1 LPQTNR
7 EYWERKIKR
16 NVELAQLH
24 NEQLQREGWAVVRI
38 WEHEMADKVM
48 VRARIRHAL
57 ENKESPMAR
66 GAAGGVPPPP
76 PRHTRGYETRFH
88 RSNDLKNMQVEEVKQ
103 QSRQILSEWLDSCT
117 RRGKIARNTVAVG
130 IVVLDHLKRA
140 CPTSRD
146 EVISQGGEV
155 RGARSGL
162 GTILES
168 YNIPSSYLKEVTTRQ
183 GHQDG
188 QRLFEQ
194 FEWGKKL
201 AEIPEDE
208 RETLLLELVEDLR
221 NLANV
226 WLKRQNLKLDIDRRQ
241 APTTWVNVIV
251 ENAKGRSGGVVEQHL
266 VGAKLAR
273 RFKEMEI
280 PNHPAHAGD
289 RQTERAGD
297 FAISQL
303 VYHVTSAPSRD
314 VLQKCV
320 KNVRVGL
327 HPVLLIPREQENKAQ
342 ILAQDEGIDKEL
354 TIVSIEDF
362 VALNIIELATEESKD
377 FFGVLKE
384 IVEIYNKRLS
394 EVETDLSLRIE
405 VR

>member
-1 LPQTNR
+1 M
-7 EYWERKIKR
+7 R
-16 NVELAQLH
+16 NAQ
-24 NEQLQREGWAVVRI
+24 V
-38 WEHEMADKVM
+38 K
-48 VRARIRHAL
+48 
-57 ENKESPMAR
+57 
-66 GAAGGVPPPP
+66 
-76 PRHTRGYETRFH
+76 
-88 RSNDLKNMQVEEVKQ
+88 EVKE
-103 QSRQILSEWLDSCT
+103 QSRQILIEWLDSCT
-117 RRGKIARNTVAVG
+117 RRGKIARNTVAIG
-130 IVVLDHLKRA
+130 IVVLDHLRRS
-140 CPTSRD
+140 CPVSRD

-155 RGARSGL
+155 SGARSGL

-168 YNIPSSYLKEVTTRQ
+168 YDIPSSYLKEVTTRQ
-183 GHQDG
+183 GYQDG

-194 FEWGKKL
+194 LEWGKKL
-201 AEIPEDE
+201 AKIPENE
-208 RETLLLELVEDLR
+208 RETLLWELVEDLR
-221 NLANV
+221 NLANE

-273 RFKEMEI
+273 RFRGMEI

-377 FFGVLKE
+377 FFSVLKE

-394 EVETDLSLRIE
+394 EVETDLSLQIE